1 MAAIPAH
8 TSNGAVLCGRFSLK
22 WLDSRGKDA
31 SETAPP
37 GRDVWLA
44 ADFDFEEVWEAADYP
59 WPVRLKALP
68 LAQVVIS
75 K

>member
-1 MAAIPAH
+1 
-8 TSNGAVLCGRFSLK
+8 L
-22 WLDSRGKDA
+22 
-31 SETAPP
+31 ETAPP